1 MGSVIDLNRY
11 RKDKQRAERERRA
24 NEKRALF
31 GIPKSERA
39 KNTAQPTLDTH
50 RLEGMRRED
59 RGAGAERE
67 D

>member
-1 MGSVIDLNRY
+1 MGSVINLNRY

-39 KNTAQPTLDTH
+39 KTAAQRSLEAQRLDG
-50 RLEGMRRED
+50 LRREE
-59 RGAGAERE
+59 RGADRE

>member
-1 MGSVIDLNRY
+1 MGSVINLNRY

-39 KNTAQPTLDTH
+39 KNAAQRNLDTQ
-50 RLEGMRRED
+50 RLDGMRREE
-59 RGAGAERE
+59 RGAERE

>member
-1 MGSVIDLNRY
+1 MGSVINLNRY

-39 KNTAQPTLDTH
+39 KTAAQRTLDTH
-50 RLEGMRRED
+50 RLDGMRR
-59 RGAGAERE
+59 
-67 D
+67 

>member
-1 MGSVIDLNRY
+1 MGTVINLNRY

-39 KNTAQPTLDTH
+39 KNSAQRTLETH
-50 RLEGMRRED
+50 RLDGMLRDD
-59 RGAGAERE
+59 RSTGAERE

>member
-1 MGSVIDLNRY
+1 MGSVINLNRY

-31 GIPKSERA
+31 GIPKNERA
-39 KNTAQPTLDTH
+39 KNAAQRTREAQRLD
-50 RLEGMRRED
+50 GMRREE
-59 RGAGAERE
+59 RGAERE

>member
-1 MGSVIDLNRY
+1 MGSVINLNRY
-11 RKDKQRAERERRA
+11 RKDKQRAARERRA

-39 KNTAQPTLDTH
+39 KTAAQRSLEAQRLDG
-50 RLEGMRRED
+50 LRREE
-59 RGAGAERE
+59 RGADRE

>member
-1 MGSVIDLNRY
+1 MGTVVNLNRY

-31 GIPKSERA
+31 GISKSERT
-39 KNTAQPTLDTH
+39 KNAAQRTLETH
-50 RLEGMRRED
+50 RLEGLRREE
-59 RGAGAERE
+59 RGADRE

>member
-1 MGSVIDLNRY
+1 MGTVINLNRY

-39 KNTAQPTLDTH
+39 KSAAQRTVETNRLD
-50 RLEGMRRED
+50 GMRRDD
-59 RGAGAERE
+59 RTNSAERE

>member
-1 MGSVIDLNRY
+1 MGSVINLNRY

-39 KNTAQPTLDTH
+39 KNAAQRTLDTH
-50 RLEGMRRED
+50 RLD
-59 RGAGAERE
+59 GARCEERSAERE

>member
-1 MGSVIDLNRY
+1 MGSVINLNRY

-39 KNTAQPTLDTH
+39 QNAAQRTLDTH
-50 RLEGMRRED
+50 RLDGLKRDD
-59 RGAGAERE
+59 RGTGVEHE

>member
-1 MGSVIDLNRY
+1 MGSVINLNRY

-39 KNTAQPTLDTH
+39 KNAAQRNLEAQRLD
-50 RLEGMRRED
+50 GVRREE
-59 RGAGAERE
+59 RGADRE

>member
-1 MGSVIDLNRY
+1 MGTVVNLNRY

-39 KNTAQPTLDTH
+39 KNAAKRSLDTH
-50 RLEGMRRED
+50 RLDGMRREE
-59 RGAGAERE
+59 RGAERE

>member
-1 MGSVIDLNRY
+1 MGTVVNLNRY
-11 RKDKQRAERERRA
+11 RKDKQRAEREHRA

-39 KNTAQPTLDTH
+39 KNAAQQSLDAH
-50 RLEGMRRED
+50 RLDGMRREE
-59 RGAGAERE
+59 RGAERE

>member
-1 MGSVIDLNRY
+1 MGTVVNLNRY
-11 RKDKQRAERERRA
+11 RKDKQLAERERRA

-39 KNTAQPTLDTH
+39 KNAAQRSLETH
-50 RLEGMRRED
+50 RLDSLRREE
-59 RGAGAERE
+59 RGAERE